1 MGVYFKNG
9 LILIKFMPKE
19 YISSFLD
26 GNLYMNSLQYYIDLE
41 NRTGVSGQGDKLEG
55 SIPICDKVI
64 SNSNVQIKINVRYS
78 AGYQNVPVFC
88 MMYLEPNPYTLTYMI
103 TNEQQ
108 YKEMRSF
115 SKDCVII
122 YDVEKFNNRFESAC
136 RALKYK
142 FGHSLVHY
150 MEENKDKDKKVKKII
165 LKDDNRYKSVFC
177 KDNKFKLQ
185 QEYRLAIFENI
196 ETPYTLN
203 IGDIRDIS
211 KVCRIEKFCRW
222 MYPK

>member
-1 MGVYFKNG
+1 MDIFKNG

-41 NRTGVSGQGDKLEG
+41 NKTGISGKGDKLEG
-55 SIPICDKVI
+55 SIPICEKVI
-64 SNSNVQIKINVRYS
+64 SNSNVQIKKTVRYS

-88 MMYLEPNPYTLTYMI
+88 MMYLEPNPDTLTYMI
-103 TNEQQ
+103 TNKQQ
-108 YKEMRSF
+108 YKEMCSF
-115 SKDCVII
+115 PKNCVVIH
-122 YDVEKFNNRFESAC
+122 DVKEFNNRFESAC
-136 RALKYK
+136 GALEYECR
-142 FGHSLVHY
+142 HSLVHY
-150 MEENKDKDKKVKKII
+150 MEENKDKDEKVKKMI
-165 LKDDNRYKSVFC
+165 LGDNGYKSVFC

-185 QEYRLAIFENI
+185 QEYRFAIFENI
-196 ETPYTLN
+196 KTPYTLN

-211 KVCRIEKFCRW
+211 KVCRMEDFCNW